1 MSKQPTTG
9 DNNDF
14 LGGAPPAPKIASAA
28 DVLLYLFSDCVR
40 WEEDVDGDAHDDGT
54 PYTIVN
60 HDVRISDNHL
70 SELMDMAGIA
80 PGRMME
86 TTLERLKRAN
96 DEDLAKQST

>member
-1 MSKQPTTG
+1 M
-9 DNNDF
+9 
-14 LGGAPPAPKIASAA
+14 
-28 DVLLYLFSDCVR
+28 
-40 WEEDVDGDAHDDGT
+40 
-54 PYTIVN
+54 
-60 HDVRISDNHL
+60 RISDNHL